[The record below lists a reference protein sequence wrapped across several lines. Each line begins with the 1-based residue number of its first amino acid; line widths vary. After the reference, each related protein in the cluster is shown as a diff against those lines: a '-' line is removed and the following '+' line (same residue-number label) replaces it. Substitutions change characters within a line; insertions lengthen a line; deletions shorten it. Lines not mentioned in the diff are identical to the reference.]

1 MGGELVNAQPE
12 AQSQSQSAPAQRT
25 VLLIAYHFPP
35 LKGSSGMQRTL
46 RFAQHLPKYG
56 WRPIV
61 LSINPRAYEETAQVA
76 GNELPAGLA
85 VHRAFGFNAAT
96 QLALFGR
103 YPKALALPD
112 RWATWRFWAVPK
124 ALKIIRE
131 EGVDAIWSTFPVST
145 AHLIGLELAKRTG
158 LPWIAEFRDPMWQH
172 DWPPDPT
179 ANRVWLDLEHKIF
192 ARADWTVF
200 TAPSAIDLY
209 GERFPQVAAER
220 RVLIEN
226 GFDEETFRRAE
237 ESKAGQPVASSAAPM
252 RATSAPLAHA
262 DAPMRA
268 TTAATAASSA
278 ASRAISHPAEG
289 TRTASRPITL
299 LHSGIIYRSER
310 DPTQFFAAVASLKKQ
325 GRISANRLQILL
337 RASGAESNY
346 TADLQRLDI
355 ADIVKL
361 EPPIDYMSALREMLA
376 VDGLLILQAANCN
389 AQVPAK
395 LYEYLRAR
403 RPILALTDPAGD
415 TARTLDKA
423 GSGLIA
429 RLDNVAEIEAAL
441 PQFIAQIES
450 DTARVL
456 TRDAVARY
464 SRAAKTEELA
474 RLLERAIQVKRAAR

>member
-1 MGGELVNAQPE
+1 MGGELVNAQP
-12 AQSQSQSAPAQRT
+12 QSQAAPAQRT

-35 LKGSSGMQRTL
+35 LRGSSGMQRTL
-46 RFAQHLPKYG
+46 RFAQHLPKFG

-61 LSINPRAYEETAQVA
+61 LSIHPRAYEEVAQVA
-76 GNELPAGLA
+76 GNEVPADLA

-124 ALKIIRE
+124 ALRLIRD
-131 EGVDAIWSTFPVST
+131 EGISAIWSTFPVST

-209 GERFPQVAAER
+209 GERFPKLPAER

-237 ESKAGQPVASSAAPM
+237 QSNATPSSATQAPGN
-252 RATSAPLAHA
+252 AHTVAP
-262 DAPMRA
+262 D
-268 TTAATAASSA
+268 
-278 ASRAISHPAEG
+278 SRRSK
-289 TRTASRPITL
+289 PITL

-310 DPTQFFAAVASLKKQ
+310 DPTQFFAAIAALKKQ
-325 GRISANRLQILL
+325 GQVDANRLQIVL
-337 RASGAESNY
+337 RASGSESNY
-346 TADLQRLDI
+346 VGDLQRLDI
-355 ADIVKL
+355 ADIVRL
-361 EPPIDYMSALREMLA
+361 EPAIDYMAALREMLT

-415 TARTLDKA
+415 TARTLQMA
-423 GSGLIA
+423 GTGLIA
-429 RLDNVAEIEAAL
+429 RLDNTAEIAAAL
-441 PQFIAQIES
+441 LKFLAEIES

-456 TRDAVARY
+456 APETVVRY
-464 SRAAKTEELA
+464 SREAKTGELA
-474 RLLERAIQVKRAAR
+474 RLLERALQAKRRVS